1 MVSFLARQKF
11 VDARAKPAQSEN
23 VCQPCAAVTATTFD
37 AHGGNIPIGSDAH
50 LALFCNMLLDT
61 HNPYKPAVLDW
72 PKLDDEARDRLVS
85 LPIWDMAV
93 QTEGRASVKVMAYL
107 DYVDDPLLKRAIEMD
122 GFEEAR
128 HKRVLHNL
136 VEAYGIALA
145 PEPDYPKPR
154 DGEWAFM
161 TIGYSECID
170 SFFAF
175 GLFALAK
182 RSGFFPPELVETFE
196 PVMQEE
202 ARHILFFRNWV
213 AWHRARLTWWRK
225 IVFDVRRVAVFIR
238 LVWQRA
244 MIARGAGGNNFTATG
259 HQSMGIDVKIGDV
272 LDTCLAENDR
282 RMAGYDARLLHPTL
296 VPRAVRFARHFV

>member
-1 MVSFLARQKF
+1 
-11 VDARAKPAQSEN
+11 
-23 VCQPCAAVTATTFD
+23 
-37 AHGGNIPIGSDAH
+37 
-50 LALFCNMLLDT
+50 MLLDT
-61 HNPYKPAVLDW
+61 HKPYKPAILDW
-72 PKLDDEARDRLVS
+72 PRLDDAARARLAS

-93 QTEGRASVKVMAYL
+93 QTEGHASIRVLSYVHG
-107 DYVDDPLLKRAIEMD
+107 VDDPLLKRAIEMN

-136 VEAYGIALA
+136 VAAYGIKLA
-145 PEPDYPKPR
+145 PEPDYAKPR

-161 TIGYSECID
+161 VVGYSECID

-213 AWHRARLTWWRK
+213 AWHRARLPWRRK
-225 IVFDVRRVAVFIR
+225 LWFDVRRIAAFVR
-238 LVWQRA
+238 LV
-244 MIARGAGGNNFTATG
+244 
-259 HQSMGIDVKIGDV
+259 
-272 LDTCLAENDR
+272 LA
-282 RMAGYDARLLHPTL
+282 
-296 VPRAVRFARHFV
+296 ARHDRARCRRQ